1 MLSNFL
7 LNKIIIQNKQIY
19 YYAKCLF
26 KHLLNENIIDHIA
39 YTKMIK
45 KLIQKYGDFEGEK
58 LQDELAIVALKSDI
72 CNEEETQNER

>member
-1 MLSNFL
+1 M
-7 LNKIIIQNKQIY
+7 KHQIIIKNEQIY
-19 YYAKCLF
+19 FYAKCLF

-58 LQDELAIVALKSDI
+58 LQNELAIVALKSDI
-72 CNEEETQNER
+72 YNEEETQNER